1 MKSQLYTSTLPN
13 LEIRLEFLPF
23 SLKQINTTAFHIG
36 DPWQNLERP
45 SAETS
50 HSLARSLTP
59 ALGDNLLQDDK
70 AQGSSLPSFPSLL
83 FTASDLPS
91 IYLSRALSSSVV
103 LIDRRL
109 RAD

>member
-1 MKSQLYTSTLPN
+1 MKSQLYTSTLLN
-13 LEIRLEFLPF
+13 QEIGLEFLPF
-23 SLKQINTTAFHIG
+23 SLKQINTTAVHIG

-70 AQGSSLPSFPSLL
+70 AQGSSLPFLHFFSQRLISHLSISLAHL
-83 FTASDLPS
+83 
-91 IYLSRALSSSVV
+91 
-103 LIDRRL
+103 RRPH
-109 RAD
+109 